1 MPGVSSPEATSATST
16 GPLVAWIM
24 ACRPKTLPVAMA
36 PVLVGTASAY
46 SLGGFRELPALAT
59 LAGAL
64 LLQIAANLANDVFDH
79 ERGVDNE
86 ERLGPTRVV
95 QAGLL
100 SARSVRIGVGV
111 ALTMALFV
119 GCYLAWIGG
128 WPIVLV
134 GLAAMAAAV
143 AYTAG
148 PYPLGYHGLGD
159 PFVFVFF
166 GWVAVL
172 GTVYLQLGAVPV
184 VTWWLAVPIGSL
196 ATAVLVVNNLRD
208 LATDARSGKRTLAV
222 RWGKQGALLEFW
234 SLLAV
239 AYLVP
244 GVLLLAERAQAWL
257 LLPWVTLPLA
267 LRLALSVKRD
277 TGTALNR
284 RLAQTAGLLLT
295 YAMSLSAGIIVG
307 AWSR

>member
-1 MPGVSSPEATSATST
+1 M
-16 GPLVAWIM
+16 AWIL
-24 ACRPKTLPVAMA
+24 ACRPKTLPIATA
-36 PVLVGTASAY
+36 PVLVGTAFAQ
-46 SLGGFRELPALAT
+46 SLGSFRELPALAT
-59 LAGAL
+59 LAAAL

-86 ERLGPTRVV
+86 ARLGPTRVV

-111 ALTMALFV
+111 TLTMALLV

-159 PFVFVFF
+159 LFVFVFF

-172 GTVYLQLGAVPV
+172 GTVYLQLRAVPA
-184 VTWWLAVPIGSL
+184 VTWWLALPIGAL

-208 LATDARSGKRTLAV
+208 LDTDARSGKRTLAV
-222 RWGKQGALLEFW
+222 RWGKAGALLEFW
-234 SLLAV
+234 LLLAV

-244 GVLLLAERAQAWL
+244 GVWPLIDRTQPWL
-257 LLPWVTLPLA
+257 LVSWVSLPWALHLA
-267 LRLALSVKRD
+267 VRVRRD
-277 TGTALNR
+277 TGRALNR

-295 YAMSLSAGIIVG
+295 YAVSLSVGILLCTRSG
-307 AWSR
+307 